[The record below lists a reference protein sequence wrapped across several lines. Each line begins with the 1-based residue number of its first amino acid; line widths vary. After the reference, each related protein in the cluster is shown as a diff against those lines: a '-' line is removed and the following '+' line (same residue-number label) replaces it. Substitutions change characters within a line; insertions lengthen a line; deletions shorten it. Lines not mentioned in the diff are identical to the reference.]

1 MERRALLRLL
11 TAAAVVPG
19 TLARAAGAAAQ
30 GPSPRPGTKW
40 VPAGSGG
47 EVPGASAPGV
57 TTREVRIGMSAA
69 FKGTAAGLGTEFYRG
84 AQAYY
89 DEINAR
95 GGVHGRKLT
104 VVGLDDNYEPLPCV
118 KNTIQLLEKENV
130 FFLSNYVGTPTLTRA
145 LPVIKRYAEQQVILI
160 GNFTGAQPQRE
171 APYVEHV
178 FNIRASY
185 RQEMAALVDRFWQL
199 GARNIGVYSQA
210 DAYGRSGTDG
220 VARALAA
227 RGAKITTETTYQR
240 GAKFDDDVSPAV
252 NALRQAGADAV
263 LCTGAYQGCGA
274 FVRTARDLGWNVPIS
289 NVSFVGSDAML
300 RLLVQH
306 GKTTGRDYTRALVNS
321 QVVPSYDDLSLPGV
335 VEYRALMER
344 HNPALPAGLRDD
356 KYVPQRYSFIS
367 LEGYVNARVVVEAL
381 RRAGPNPS
389 RLSIRQAL
397 ESLRGL
403 DVGIGAAVSF
413 GPERHQGLDSVYFTR
428 VEGERW
434 VPIADWSSAVQA

>member
-1 MERRALLRLL
+1 V
-11 TAAAVVPG
+11 TA
-19 TLARAAGAAAQ
+19 
-30 GPSPRPGTKW
+30 K
-40 VPAGSGG
+40 
-47 EVPGASAPGV
+47 EI
-57 TTREVRIGMSAA
+57 RIGMSAA

-89 DEINAR
+89 DEVNAK
-95 GGVHGRKLT
+95 GGLNGRMLT

-118 KNTIQLLEKENV
+118 KNTIQLLEKESV

-145 LPVIKRYAEQQVILI
+145 LPVIKRYSDQQIVLV

-171 APYVEHV
+171 APYVDHV

-185 RQEMAALVDRFWQL
+185 RQEMAALVERFWTL
-199 GARNIGVYSQA
+199 GARSIGVYSQA

-227 RGAKITTETTYQR
+227 RGAKIAAETTYQR
-240 GAKFDDDVSPAV
+240 GATFEDDVSPAV
-252 NALRQAGADAV
+252 NQLRKAGVDAV

-274 FVRTARDLGWNVPIS
+274 FVRTARDLGWTVPIS

-306 GKTTGRDYTRALVNS
+306 GKTAGRDYTKALVNS
-321 QVVPSYDDLSLPGV
+321 QVVPSYDDTTLPGV
-335 VEYRALMER
+335 VEYRSLMER
-344 HNPALPAGLRDD
+344 HNPALPAGLRDE

-381 RRAGPNPS
+381 RRAGPNPT
-389 RLSIRQAL
+389 RTALRQGL
-397 ESLRGL
+397 ESLRNFDL
-403 DVGIGAAVSF
+403 GIGATLTF
-413 GPERHQGLDSVYFTR
+413 GTERHQGLDSVYFTR
-428 VEGERW
+428 VDGEHW